1 MVSMRQPGES
11 IDHRFMKT
19 IQSFIVLLS
28 LGLLPCSA
36 QLPDAATFSL
46 LPADVPKV
54 VVLMY
59 VGGKTIL
66 EVTYTPQKQAEF
78 GVIASK
84 NVGKPI
90 NIMLDG
96 KIVAQ
101 RTLTSA
107 TVGHSIKVDE
117 PSPEAAFAIAKEL
130 LKRGP

>member
-1 MVSMRQPGES
+1 
-11 IDHRFMKT
+11 MKT
-19 IQSFIVLLS
+19 IHSFLVLLS

-36 QLPDAATFSL
+36 QQPNAATFSL

-54 VVLMY
+54 VILMF
-59 VGGKTIL
+59 VGGKTTL

-78 GVIASK
+78 AMIAAR

-90 NIMLDG
+90 NIVLDG

-101 RTLTSA
+101 RTLTSP

-117 PSPEAAFAIAKEL
+117 PSPEAAFAVAREL